1 MIFSIQHFLEDY
13 FHHRNLSDVDQY
25 AVKLANLYA
34 LRRKGKTGA
43 DFLKAMS
50 RLQTVFYRNNSHL
63 NRASLERDMLLHLDR
78 RFKKKLSNP
87 GELEFPGGVA
97 SERAKLRKLPRRS
110 IAELLRLF
118 KHAMESRAVDTIW
131 SSRAASRLRPRPEK
145 VAQGMLSLFAM
156 GVLSNGRGNLLRE
169 LASGIGFVDLVVMF
183 GCVPHL
189 VELKVLQGALT
200 GVAQL
205 ATYMATENRQEGWLV
220 VFDAR
225 PSERRST
232 LPATIQT
239 SAGAVRVVAVDINP
253 IAPSRLRTAK
263 RRSSAAPEPARP
275 I

>member
-1 MIFSIQHFLEDY
+1 MIFSIQHYLEDY
-13 FHHRNLSDVDQY
+13 FHQRNLSDVDQY

-34 LRRKGKTGA
+34 LRRSGKA
-43 DFLKAMS
+43 EPDFLKAMS

-63 NRASLERDMLLHLDR
+63 NRASVERDMLLRLDR
-78 RFKKKLSNP
+78 KFKKKLSNP
-87 GELEFPGGVA
+87 GELGFPGGVA
-97 SERAKLRKLPRRS
+97 SERATLRKLPRRS

-131 SSRAASRLRPRPEK
+131 NSRAAGRLRPRPEK

-189 VELKVLQGALT
+189 VEMKVLRGAFT

-205 ATYMATENRQEGWLV
+205 AVYMVTEKRREGWLV

-225 PSERRST
+225 RSDRRAALPER
-232 LPATIQT
+232 IDT

-253 IAPSRLRTAK
+253 IPPSRHK
-263 RRSSAAPEPARP
+263 DG
-275 I
+275 